1 VLSQAQIADG
11 GHTSP
16 VLATAAAQIDAAEDA
31 DDGTGSA
38 ASATCIEDPDELLPH
53 FLCSGPHDSLPL
65 RALLEAGPAAI
76 FLTLSVSSFVHS

>member
-1 VLSQAQIADG
+1 MLAQAQITDG

-38 ASATCIEDPDELLPH
+38 ASATCIEDPDELLP
-53 FLCSGPHDSLPL
+53 
-65 RALLEAGPAAI
+65 ALHIG
-76 FLTLSVSSFVHS
+76 TLSLSHGMTLVFP